1 MYLAIGVLV
10 LFLGGGGIW
19 FYLKGNKPKKS
30 LLAAND
36 GVDLPNI
43 VLAPAPAG
51 APVKKAAKASP
62 AAAAGTTT
70 ATATATPKAKPAAK
84 PPGKPKA

>member
-10 LFLGGGGIW
+10 VFLGGGGIW
-19 FYLKGNKPKKS
+19 YYLKGNKPKHS
-30 LLAAND
+30 LLADGD

-43 VLAPAPAG
+43 VLAPAPA
-51 APVKKAAKASP
+51 PVKKAAKANP
-62 AAAAGTTT
+62 AAAAGITT
-70 ATATATPKAKPAAK
+70 ATATASPKAKPPAK